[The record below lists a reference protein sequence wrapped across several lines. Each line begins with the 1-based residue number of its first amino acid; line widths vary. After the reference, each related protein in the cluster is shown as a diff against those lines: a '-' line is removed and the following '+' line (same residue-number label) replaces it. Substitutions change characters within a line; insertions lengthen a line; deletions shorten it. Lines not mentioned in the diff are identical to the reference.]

1 MNQLM
6 KFLLLITGTFSLCAT
21 DIEGVVN
28 TNMHRARAIQQK
40 AEKIRGV
47 QRDFAD
53 WVKYQQEIFTSFK
66 KAAEFD
72 SKYAEYRLAQT
83 LEDWDILL
91 DRMEKEVD
99 IYKEQLDPLT
109 TGKINVR
116 DFGARGDG
124 RTDDSAAFRKAFE
137 FANKGPK
144 RTVFIPSGKYLLA
157 VPEKSP
163 QNCIFELN
171 KMKDLLI
178 TGEPGT
184 VLTTMTPRRMFFR
197 LKDCEN
203 VRLENLHFT
212 SEKPFFAC
220 GKVVDVRGDDTIEV
234 KLNKNSLDPLD
245 PIFKESDIGGLV
257 RFFSGEMEADGK
269 TPKYYGGSGSFFGR
283 GTVTR
288 CKNGNY
294 EFKTPL
300 KNARQAKVGAWLI
313 YFARDFHSAIQFDY
327 SRRCRLK
334 KISLDSS
341 SGITIGFKASEATFV
356 TECKTFSPPDAP
368 LAVATAADAC
378 RGRNGS
384 LGGYWA
390 RNDFRNH
397 CDDFINLYSWI
408 RPVHIQKGNKIY
420 IENCFSEAQLAHLK
434 RVNLIR
440 HGNGEFSI
448 DKLIHIKKIS
458 KVICKQDKFI
468 NVSESRLNNIKQ
480 ENQPG
485 TDIKV
490 ELLCLELEENPGQ
503 LKTTYPYLRMKECHA
518 LRAYEKAQFDMVQF
532 PDFDGQGQVFA
543 DNRFSDGVS
552 RILGIGSASLFVN
565 NKVYNRLPAYNFIR
579 ISSNS
584 FINWWGEAYYPR
596 YVTYKKNIINTV
608 DTRMFN
614 MGDTKYEPGEIKS
627 YAAHFFLIGN
637 TINFERDLR
646 NAHQGLLMIRGVDDF
661 EFSQNTVKAI
671 SNRGPLYDFAYCRG
685 TIKNNQIKG
694 NFKPVKSGASV
705 HIWQ

>member
-1 MNQLM
+1 M
-6 KFLLLITGTFSLCAT
+6 KFLLLITGAFSLCAT
-21 DIEGVVN
+21 DIDDVIN
-28 TNMHRARAIQQK
+28 ANQHRARVLQQK
-40 AEKIRGV
+40 AEKLRDV
-47 QRDFAD
+47 QSDFAD
-53 WVKYQQEIFTSFK
+53 WVKYQQEIFISFK

-72 SKYAEYRLAQT
+72 SKYAEFRLAQT
-83 LEDWDILL
+83 LEDWESLL
-91 DRMEKEVD
+91 NRMEREVD
-99 IYKEQLDPLT
+99 IYQKQLDPLT

-116 DFGARGDG
+116 DFGAKGDG
-124 RTDDSAAFRKAFE
+124 QTDDSSAFRRAFE
-137 FANKGPK
+137 AANKGPF
-144 RTVFIPSGKYLLA
+144 RTVFIPAGKYLLA
-157 VPEKSP
+157 VPKNSP
-163 QNCIFELN
+163 GNCIFELN
-171 KMKDLLI
+171 QMKDLLI
-178 TGEPGT
+178 MGESGT
-184 VLTTMTPRRMFFR
+184 ILTTLTPRRMFFR
-197 LKDCEN
+197 LKNCEN
-203 VRLENLHFT
+203 VRLENIHLT

-220 GKVVDVRGDDTIEV
+220 GKVVGIHGNDTIEV
-234 KLNKNSLDPLD
+234 KLCKDSLDPLD
-245 PIFKESDIGGLV
+245 PIFKESDGGGLV
-257 RFFSGEMEADGK
+257 RFFSEKMEKDGK
-269 TPKYYGGSGSFFGR
+269 TPKYYGGSGPHFWR
-283 GTVTR
+283 GTVIR

-294 EFKTPL
+294 KFKTPL
-300 KNARQAKVGAWLI
+300 KNAHQAKVGSWLV
-313 YFARDFHSAIQFDY
+313 YFARDYHSTIQLDH
-327 SRRCRLK
+327 SLRCRLK

-341 SGITIGFKASEATFV
+341 SGITIGVNSSEATFV
-356 TECKTFSPPDAP
+356 TECKTFASSRVP
-368 LAVATAADAC
+368 LAIATAADVC
-378 RGRNGS
+378 IGRNGS

-408 RPVHIQKGNKIY
+408 RPVHIQKENKIY

-596 YVTYKKNIINTV
+596 YVTYRNNIINTV

-614 MGDTKYEPGEIKS
+614 MGDTKYIPNEIKS
-627 YAAHFFLIGN
+627 YAAHFFINNN
-637 TINFERDLR
+637 TIYFSRDLR
-646 NAHQGLLMIRGVDDF
+646 NAHQGLLMVRGVDNF
-661 EFSQNTVKAI
+661 EFSQNKVNTMSK
-671 SNRGPLYDFAYCRG
+671 RGPLYDLAYCRG
-685 TIKNNQIKG
+685 TIKNNQVNG
-694 NFKPVKSGASV
+694 NFKPIKSGVFVSV
-705 HIWQ
+705 WQ